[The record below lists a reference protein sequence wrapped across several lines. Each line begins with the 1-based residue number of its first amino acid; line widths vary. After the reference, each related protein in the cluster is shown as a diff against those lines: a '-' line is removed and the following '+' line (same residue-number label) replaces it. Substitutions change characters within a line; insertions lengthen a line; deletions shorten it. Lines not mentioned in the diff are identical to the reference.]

1 MRPAIKAITKDDVQQ
16 SCSSFDRLNPLTCSY
31 SAAVL
36 DMVMMMVVPMG
47 REEGS
52 ETTTAGVGGR
62 QRRELSELSE
72 GQHRILFYFY
82 SQLFIRVDTN

>member
-16 SCSSFDRLNPLTCSY
+16 SCSSFERLNPLTCSY
-31 SAAVL
+31 SAAFL

-62 QRRELSELSE
+62 QRRELSESLYQQRE
-72 GQHRILFYFY
+72 FIYFY
-82 SQLFIRVDTN
+82 YQLFIRVDAK